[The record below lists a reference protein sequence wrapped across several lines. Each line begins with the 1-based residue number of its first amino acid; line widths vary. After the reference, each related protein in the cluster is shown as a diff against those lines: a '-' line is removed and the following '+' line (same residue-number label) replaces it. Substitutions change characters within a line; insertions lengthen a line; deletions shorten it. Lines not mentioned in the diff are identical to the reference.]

1 MPAYPWLRWGQ
12 DQCQPGS
19 HETHPMGEK
28 DAQSTSQ
35 GEHPQSSKP
44 QGLLSRGCA
53 PIPPAST
60 TDQDHSEETDLG
72 ALFHQPGRR
81 PTTDRAVTA
90 TERWGSSPQ
99 YPGQARVTGIKCP
112 SRGSGHKPL
121 DQTEPL
127 RGRHKKQEEL
137 GSYVLQGR
145 DHKHRKC
152 NKTRGQRVWCRGRGK
167 IISYK
172 NH

>member
-19 HETHPMGEK
+19 LETHPMGEK
-28 DAQSTSQ
+28 YAQITTR

-60 TDQDHSEETDLG
+60 TDQDHREETDLG
-72 ALFHQPGRR
+72 ALFHQPGLR

-90 TERWGSSPQ
+90 TEQRGRSPQ
-99 YPGQARVTGIKCP
+99 YPGQARITEIKCP
-112 SRGSGHKPL
+112 SRGSGHKHQN
-121 DQTEPL
+121 QTEPL

-137 GSYVLQGR
+137 GSCMLQGR
-145 DHKHRKC
+145 GHKHRKC
-152 NKTRGQRVWCRGRGK
+152 NKTRGQRVWCRGMGK

>member
-1 MPAYPWLRWGQ
+1 MPAYPWVRWGQ

-19 HETHPMGEK
+19 QETHPISER
-28 DAQSTSQ
+28 DPQSTSQ
-35 GEHPQSSKP
+35 AEHPQSSNP

-53 PIPPAST
+53 PIPPDST

-72 ALFHQPGRR
+72 ALFNQPGRR

-90 TERWGSSPQ
+90 TERWGNSPQ

-112 SRGSGHKPL
+112 SRGSGHKPQ

-137 GSYVLQGR
+137 GSYMLQGR

-152 NKTRGQRVWCRGRGK
+152 NKTRGQRAWCRGRGK

>member
-1 MPAYPWLRWGQ
+1 MLAYPWVRWGQ

-19 HETHPMGEK
+19 HETHPISER

-35 GEHPQSSKP
+35 GEHPQSSNP
-44 QGLLSRGCA
+44 QGLLSGGCA
-53 PIPPAST
+53 PIPPDST
-60 TDQDHSEETDLG
+60 TDQNHSEEPDLR
-72 ALFHQPGRR
+72 ALFHQTGRR

-99 YPGQARVTGIKCP
+99 YPGQARVTAIKCP
-112 SRGSGHKPL
+112 SRESGHKPQ

-127 RGRHKKQEEL
+127 RGRHKEQEEL
-137 GSYVLQGR
+137 GSYMLQGR

-152 NKTRGQRVWCRGRGK
+152 NKTRGQRVWCRGRDK